1 VTTAERGRPRGG
13 RLGPE
18 GRAWL
23 ARAHAEHARLA
34 GDPAAPERWRAATRA
49 FGYGY
54 RYEEARSRRRWAE
67 AELAAGDRTGAHQQL
82 RGAWSEARA
91 MGARPLADAL
101 EDLARRAR
109 LDLPGVRATTTELLT
124 AREAEVLTLVAAGLS
139 NRQIGERLFI
149 STKTVSVHVSNLLAK
164 LGVAGRAEAVT
175 VAHRRGLLGVDVTPA
190 GSPAPGPPR
199 R

>member
-18 GRAWL
+18 GLGWL

-34 GDPAAPERWRAATRA
+34 GDADPALWEAATRA

-67 AELAAGDRTGAHQQL
+67 ALLEAGDRAGAQAQL
-82 RGAWSEARA
+82 RQAWSQARA
-91 MGARPLADAL
+91 MGAAPLVGAVEAF
-101 EDLARRAR
+101 ARRAR
-109 LDLPGVRATTTELLT
+109 LDLPGVRAPATELLT
-124 AREAEVLTLVAAGLS
+124 ARESEVLALVAAGLS

-149 STKTVSVHVSNLLAK
+149 SAKTVSVHVSNLLAK
-164 LGVAGRAEAVT
+164 LGVSGRAEAVT
-175 VAHRRGLLGVDVTPA
+175 VAHRRGLLGTDATP
-190 GSPAPGPPR
+190 R
-199 R
+199 